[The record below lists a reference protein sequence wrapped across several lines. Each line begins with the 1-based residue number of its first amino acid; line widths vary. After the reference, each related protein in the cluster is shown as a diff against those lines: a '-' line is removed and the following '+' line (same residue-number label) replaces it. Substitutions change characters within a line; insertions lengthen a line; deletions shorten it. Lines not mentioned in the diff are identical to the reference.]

1 MVCSAF
7 QCNLQGVDEKCQVI
21 IVDEPVGVCGPF
33 LVKNRVHG
41 GAVACC
47 FLMAHC
53 MIQFV
58 WTADQAKTPAGVVS
72 VGDVSARKI
81 CEMSTLKHSWM
92 ILKACLTKVHWC
104 MQCAIVSKE

>member
-1 MVCSAF
+1 MNSVRSSSLM
-7 QCNLQGVDEKCQVI
+7 NLWVFVAHFARNEHH
-21 IVDEPVGVCGPF
+21 
-33 LVKNRVHG
+33 LVKNTVHG

-47 FLMAHC
+47 FVMAHR

-72 VGDVSARKI
+72 VAVVSVKKI

-92 ILKACLTKVHWC
+92 ILKACLTKVHSC

>member
-1 MVCSAF
+1 MHSAIF
-7 QCNLQGVDEKCQVI
+7 PRQNFKNNLEQIKEAYKT
-21 IVDEPVGVCGPF
+21 PVS
-33 LVKNRVHG
+33 KANSR
-41 GAVACC
+41 

-72 VGDVSARKI
+72 VDVVSIRKI
-81 CEMSTLKHSWM
+81 CEMSTLKHFWM
-92 ILKACLTKVHWC
+92 ILKACLTRVHSC